1 VVVDGIADRCEF
13 IKSDGTRCQAHPR
26 TGRPYCFAHDPNS
39 RIERDPARRAGGRQR
54 SKRAA
59 VLATARDVTF
69 GCVRDVTRLLG
80 ETASQV
86 RRGELDVKVA
96 NSLFYGASVAL
107 RALIPDET
115 GQQIAELREQLT
127 ELKRRR
133 ELHGDSGA
141 AAGAEGAPARDEHVS
156 WPQYQ

>member
-1 VVVDGIADRCEF
+1 VDGSADRCSF

-39 RIERDPARRAGGRQR
+39 RIERDAARRAGGRQR

-59 VLATARDVTF
+59 VLATAGDVTF

-80 ETASQV
+80 ETVSQV
-86 RRGELDVKVA
+86 RRGDLDPKIA
-96 NSLFYGASVAL
+96 NAVFYGTSIAL
-107 RALIPDET
+107 RALMPDET
-115 GQQIAELREQLT
+115 DQQIAELRDQLA

-133 ELHGDSGA
+133 EWHGDSNA
-141 AAGAEGAPARDEHVS
+141 TAGVEGAPTGDARDAVDDDT
-156 WPQYQ
+156 P